1 MAGTIIGNII
11 GVPQKPEGSDAHD
24 GARADV
30 QSDAFTNTATG
41 GGADGGGGGA
51 GAGGAGAQSA
61 EGGGDDERDYKHDSM
76 YGDHMSKP
84 LVAASEFSKT
94 KTIAEQ
100 RRFLPIYGCRDAL
113 LNVIRDNSVIILVG
127 ETGSGKTTQ
136 IAQYLHEDEYTTFGI
151 VGCTQPRRVAAM
163 SVAKRVS
170 EEMGCGLGQQ
180 VRDGP

>member
-30 QSDAFTNTATG
+30 QSDAFTNSATG
-41 GGADGGGGGA
+41 GGGGGGGGGA
-51 GAGGAGAQSA
+51 QGA
-61 EGGGDDERDYKHDSM
+61 EGGGDDERDYKQDSM
-76 YGDHMSKP
+76 YGEHMCKP

-180 VRDGP
+180 VRD

>member
-41 GGADGGGGGA
+41 GGADGGGGGG

-61 EGGGDDERDYKHDSM
+61 EGGGDDERDYKQDSM